1 MHISYDNWGMFF
13 QPHLG
18 PAEQQVFCLQKHL
31 FSAGEFFTKLL
42 DLLNATPYYSCIS
55 VLPTVFSNSLI

>member
-31 FSAGEFFTKLL
+31 FSAGEFFTKL
-42 DLLNATPYYSCIS
+42 
-55 VLPTVFSNSLI
+55 